1 VSELT
6 SRVLIPWKGSGTL
19 MNVGRRA
26 GLKERGSRWR
36 GGDLPKELEL
46 VQCGRKPYISCQE
59 TTCQDALGMH
69 RPKTNKF
76 RELSWYGLDVRVV
89 TRVVRTPSLV
99 VDALANGVE
108 AGEWGSEQR

>member
-19 MNVGRRA
+19 MNVGGRA

-69 RPKTNKF
+69 RPKNKQVP
-76 RELSWYGLDVRVV
+76 RIVLVRPGR
-89 TRVVRTPSLV
+89 TRGDTRSSYPFL
-99 VDALANGVE
+99 GRGC
-108 AGEWGSEQR
+108 AGERR